1 MSQGHNRSVI
11 AKIELKEDIE
21 GKKNNTNS
29 MGVNPGANILTVYQQ
44 REE

>member
-21 GKKNNTNS
+21 GKKKITQIQW
-29 MGVNPGANILTVYQQ
+29 V
-44 REE
+44 